1 MREWHIAGG
10 RTLPIGERTLVMG
23 ILNVTPDSFSD
34 GGEFFSLDKA
44 LAHAE
49 QMIAEGADII
59 DVGGESTR
67 PGDAAVV
74 SAEEEIG
81 RVLPI
86 IEELAKRFD
95 VPISIDT
102 TKASV
107 ARAALD
113 AGAAIVN
120 DISAL
125 RFEPKIA
132 DVVGESGAG
141 LVLMH
146 SRGTPGALHN
156 LPPVDNIIEEV
167 TNCLRTSIQVAE
179 QRGVKRE
186 SIVID
191 PGIGFGK
198 SQEQNIELITK
209 LDQLITALPD
219 FPLLIGTSRK
229 SFIGRLLAD
238 ADGTPAQVEER
249 LHGSLATMTAAIL
262 KGAHI
267 VRVHDVKAAAEAAR
281 VTDAINMTEPRAKE
295 DDGKKAPLRAPAQG
309 QSSNTKRIRVAS
321 SSVVSLGYDAEKQI
335 LEIEFVGGSVYQYFD
350 VPASIYKALMNAGS
364 KGTFVNT
371 RVKGHYD
378 FSQL

>member
-1 MREWHIAGG
+1 MHEWHIAGG
-10 RTLPIGERTLVMG
+10 RTLPIGARTLVMG

-34 GGEFFSLDKA
+34 GGEFFSLDAA

-67 PGDAAVV
+67 PGGAAIVT
-74 SAEEEIG
+74 AEEELA
-81 RVLPI
+81 RVLPV
-86 IEELAKRFD
+86 IELLAKRTAT
-95 VPISIDT
+95 PISIDT

-125 RFEPKIA
+125 RFECELA
-132 DVVGESGAG
+132 DEVAKFGAG

-156 LPPVDNIIEEV
+156 LPAVSDIIEEV
-167 TNCLRTSIQVAE
+167 TTSLRRSIEIAE

-198 SQEQNIELITK
+198 SQEQNIELIAK
-209 LDQLITALPD
+209 LDQLVAA
-219 FPLLIGTSRK
+219 FPGFPILIGTSRK
-229 SFIGRLLAD
+229 SFIGRILAD
-238 ADGTPAQVEER
+238 ADGTPAPVDQR

-262 KGAHI
+262 KGARI
-267 VRVHDVKAAAEAAR
+267 VRVHDVRAAVATIKTA
-281 VTDAINMTEPRAKE
+281 DAIK
-295 DDGKKAPLRAPAQG
+295 
-309 QSSNTKRIRVAS
+309 
-321 SSVVSLGYDAEKQI
+321 
-335 LEIEFVGGSVYQYFD
+335 
-350 VPASIYKALMNAGS
+350 
-364 KGTFVNT
+364 
-371 RVKGHYD
+371 
-378 FSQL
+378 SQPHRG